1 MTHYAQL
8 IRPITKIFPISN
20 IKDRNEK
27 RFLPTVGMTSG
38 PECHFEEAKR
48 LRNLNNLAHF
58 IEISPY
64 GRNDKRPECHFEEA
78 KRLRNLNNLAH
89 FIEISPYGRND
100 NI

>member
-1 MTHYAQL
+1 MIFL
-8 IRPITKIFPISN
+8 ILN

-64 GRNDKRPECHFEEA
+64 GRNDKR
-78 KRLRNLNNLAH
+78 
-89 FIEISPYGRND
+89 S
-100 NI
+100 

>member
-1 MTHYAQL
+1 MIFL
-8 IRPITKIFPISN
+8 ILN

-64 GRNDKRPECHFEEA
+64 GRNDKLSRFEHSLA
-78 KRLRNLNNLAH
+78 KSSLKELST
-89 FIEISPYGRND
+89 IP
-100 NI
+100 

>member
-1 MTHYAQL
+1 MIFL
-8 IRPITKIFPISN
+8 ILN

-48 LRNLNNLAHF
+48 LRNLNNLAQ
-58 IEISPY
+58 
-64 GRNDKRPECHFEEA
+64 
-78 KRLRNLNNLAH
+78 